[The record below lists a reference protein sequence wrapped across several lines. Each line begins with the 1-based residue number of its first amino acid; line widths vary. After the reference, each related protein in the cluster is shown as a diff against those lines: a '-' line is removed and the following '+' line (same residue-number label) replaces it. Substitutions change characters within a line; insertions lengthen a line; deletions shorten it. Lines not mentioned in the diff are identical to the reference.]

1 MRWLVL
7 TLALL
12 SCASP
17 ATPPPDPNGDPI
29 ALLPEKRR
37 VLYWKKGCD
46 TPEEQVAEVLDTDAK
61 QTILWKAQCADGRV
75 LRCSFR
81 RLLKCRW
88 DKTRPTS
95 TATSARLD

>member
-1 MRWLVL
+1 MRWLFLL
-7 TLALL
+7 TLLA
-12 SCASP
+12 CASQS
-17 ATPPPDPNGDPI
+17 TPQEIDRTGDPI

-46 TPEEQVAEVLDTDAK
+46 TPEEEVAEILGPEEK

-88 DKTRPTS
+88 DKAHQTS
-95 TATSARLD
+95 TATTARLD